1 MIPNQNEEGRP
12 MTNLKI
18 AGLALLATTIPAI
31 GYAADLGGLLKT
43 QPVFAETTDKKLYDL
58 ERCMIEVD
66 APIMPIV
73 YRQPDRPQRAM
84 LVWDGG
90 DGIGGVSAAAQL
102 DGLENTKV
110 TFWGREKILRRIKPC
125 LETVYAN

>member
-1 MIPNQNEEGRP
+1 MKRMHLFGG
-12 MTNLKI
+12 TLC
-18 AGLALLATTIPAI
+18 LALIAPSAAE
-31 GYAADLGGLLKT
+31 AADLGGLIKT
-43 QPVFAETTDKKLYDL
+43 QPVFSQATGKKLYDL

-73 YRQPDRPQRAM
+73 YRQPDRPERAM

-102 DGLENTKV
+102 DGLNNAKV
-110 TFWGREKILRRIKPC
+110 TFWGREKILRRIRPC
-125 LETVYAN
+125 LDIVYSN

>member
-1 MIPNQNEEGRP
+1 
-12 MTNLKI
+12 MTRKHLMG
-18 AGLALLATTIPAI
+18 AALCLALIAPSAAK
-31 GYAADLGGLLKT
+31 AADLGGLIKT
-43 QPVFAETTDKKLYDL
+43 QPVFSQATSKKLYDL

-73 YRQPDRPQRAM
+73 YRQPDRPERAM

-102 DGLENTKV
+102 DGLDNAKV
-110 TFWGREKILRRIKPC
+110 TFWGREKILRRIRPC
-125 LETVYAN
+125 LDIVYSN

>member
-1 MIPNQNEEGRP
+1 MRLS
-12 MTNLKI
+12 TKL
-18 AGLALLATTIPAI
+18 LLASIASTASGSAI
-31 GYAADLGGLLKT
+31 AADLGGLLKAA
-43 QPVFAETTDKKLYDL
+43 PVFSESTGKKLYDL

-73 YRQPDRPQRAM
+73 YRQPDRPERAM

-102 DGLENTKV
+102 DGLDNAKV

-125 LETVYAN
+125 LETVYSN

>member
-1 MIPNQNEEGRP
+1 MKIFLSVAVFCCA
-12 MTNLKI
+12 TN
-18 AGLALLATTIPAI
+18 AVPAE
-31 GYAADLGGLLKT
+31 AADLGGLIKT
-43 QPVFAETTDKKLYDL
+43 QPVFSETTNKKLFDL

-73 YRQPDRPQRAM
+73 YRQPDRPDRAI

-90 DGIGGVSAAAQL
+90 DGIGGVSAAVQL
-102 DGLENTKV
+102 DGLAGSKV

-125 LETVYAN
+125 LDIAYSN

>member
-1 MIPNQNEEGRP
+1 MMKYPVFA
-12 MTNLKI
+12 I
-18 AGLALLATTIPAI
+18 AALFAASIPAAVV
-31 GYAADLGGLLKT
+31 AADLGGLLKT
-43 QPVFAETTDKKLYDL
+43 QPVFTQTTDKKLYDL

-73 YRQPDRPQRAM
+73 YRQPDRPQRVM

-90 DGIGGVSAAAQL
+90 SGVGGVSAATQL
-102 DGLENTKV
+102 DGLENAKV

-125 LETVYAN
+125 LEIVYAS

>member
-1 MIPNQNEEGRP
+1 
-12 MTNLKI
+12 MTRKHLMG
-18 AGLALLATTIPAI
+18 AALCLALIAPSAAE
-31 GYAADLGGLLKT
+31 AADLGGLIKT
-43 QPVFAETTDKKLYDL
+43 QPVFSQATSKKLYDL

-73 YRQPDRPQRAM
+73 YRQPDRPERAM

-102 DGLENTKV
+102 DGLDNAKV
-110 TFWGREKILRRIKPC
+110 TFWGREKILRRIRPC
-125 LETVYAN
+125 LDIVYSN

>member
-1 MIPNQNEEGRP
+1 MRNSLRQI
-12 MTNLKI
+12 I
-18 AGLALLATTIPAI
+18 AITVVALPVSAS
-31 GYAADLGGLLKT
+31 AADLAGLTKT
-43 QPVFAETTDKKLYDL
+43 VPVYSEVTGKKLYDL

-73 YRQPDRPQRAM
+73 YRQPDRPERAM

-102 DGLENTKV
+102 DGLDNAKV

-125 LETVYAN
+125 LETVYSN

>member
-1 MIPNQNEEGRP
+1 MNKMN
-12 MTNLKI
+12 
-18 AGLALLATTIPAI
+18 LLAAELCVALIAPSAAQ
-31 GYAADLGGLLKT
+31 AADLGGLIKT
-43 QPVFAETTDKKLYDL
+43 QPVFSQATNKKLYDL

-73 YRQPDRPQRAM
+73 YRQPDRPERAM

-102 DGLENTKV
+102 DGLDNAKV
-110 TFWGREKILRRIKPC
+110 TFWGREKILRRIKPS
-125 LETVYAN
+125 LDLVYSN